1 MSAKVNIDIVTQ
13 VKGLDNLTK
22 GEHQI
27 KSFGQSVT
35 ALGKTFAKVFV
46 AKEIVDFGKASVQA
60 FANNQKQVL
69 LLTNTLKNLGLGM
82 QAFASNQFIDHLS
95 LATGKTKEELIP
107 AFQGLVVAT
116 NSTIEA
122 QKALQVALD
131 VSQGTGKDLAT
142 VQIAL
147 SKGFLGNTTAL
158 TRLGAGLDKA
168 TLKTGDMNLIMKRL
182 EETFSGSAKT
192 AAESF
197 QGSLDRL
204 NVAATEAKVTIG
216 GDLVQAFTD
225 LSGSGGFT
233 STITAIGTLSNLIGD
248 AIVGFSRLFREIEII
263 TSAKSPLDM
272 VRKIIAAQQQFN
284 KEDMLLANQRSGIA
298 SQASSHLAVIAAQNI
313 ALQKQSAAE
322 KKIADAAN
330 ATKKAKADTL
340 ALQRSQLSLSLAGST
355 TDMQNIE
362 IQAALQRGQ
371 TEQVNNVLLL
381 QRALITGNADEANIL
396 AQKVL
401 TANGLVMDVNG
412 NITALAGAKDPFK
425 DWPTAAQSAI
435 DQLKKV
441 NDYLATIKDK
451 TITITVNT
459 VTTSTGSTTSI
470 GGGGSSS
477 GGGGAKGGTP
487 GPSNPIDP
495 QSPTPVIIIPPSSSI
510 PNGGSDLGAGNS
522 GGFSSVVAKAMGYT
536 DANPTDAASLTEY
549 NKEKYGNAGAAP
561 IVINISA
568 PPSTTVTTTQDA
580 STNGTPVTVNRNNPF
595 GMYSV

>member
-168 TLKTGDMNLIMKRL
+168 TLKTGDMNLIMKKL
-182 EETFSGSAKT
+182 EETFGGSAKT

-204 NVAATEAKVTIG
+204 NVAATEAKVAIG

-225 LSGSGGFT
+225 LSGSG
-233 STITAIGTLSNLIGD
+233 
-248 AIVGFSRLFREIEII
+248 
-263 TSAKSPLDM
+263 
-272 VRKIIAAQQQFN
+272 
-284 KEDMLLANQRSGIA
+284 
-298 SQASSHLAVIAAQNI
+298 
-313 ALQKQSAAE
+313 
-322 KKIADAAN
+322 
-330 ATKKAKADTL
+330 
-340 ALQRSQLSLSLAGST
+340 
-355 TDMQNIE
+355 
-362 IQAALQRGQ
+362 
-371 TEQVNNVLLL
+371 
-381 QRALITGNADEANIL
+381 
-396 AQKVL
+396 
-401 TANGLVMDVNG
+401 
-412 NITALAGAKDPFK
+412 
-425 DWPTAAQSAI
+425 
-435 DQLKKV
+435 
-441 NDYLATIKDK
+441 
-451 TITITVNT
+451 
-459 VTTSTGSTTSI
+459 
-470 GGGGSSS
+470 
-477 GGGGAKGGTP
+477 
-487 GPSNPIDP
+487 
-495 QSPTPVIIIPPSSSI
+495 
-510 PNGGSDLGAGNS
+510 
-522 GGFSSVVAKAMGYT
+522 
-536 DANPTDAASLTEY
+536 
-549 NKEKYGNAGAAP
+549 
-561 IVINISA
+561 
-568 PPSTTVTTTQDA
+568 
-580 STNGTPVTVNRNNPF
+580 
-595 GMYSV
+595 